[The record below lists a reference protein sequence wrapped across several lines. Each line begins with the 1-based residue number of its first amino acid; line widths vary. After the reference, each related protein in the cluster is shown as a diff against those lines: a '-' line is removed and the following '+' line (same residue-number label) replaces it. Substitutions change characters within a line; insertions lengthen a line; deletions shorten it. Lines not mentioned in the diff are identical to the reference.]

1 MTSNNTT
8 TSSMLYG
15 KQVADKFIELK
26 SVSEQEL
33 KNMFKWADLSLDPS
47 PDELRGLIRWEFARR
62 HSLECSGDPECDY
75 RPDLG

>member
-1 MTSNNTT
+1 MTSITTT
-8 TSSMLYG
+8 TSSILYG
-15 KQVADKFIELK
+15 KNVDKFIELK
-26 SVSEQEL
+26 SASEQEL

-47 PDELRGLIRWEFARR
+47 PTELRGLITWEFARR